1 MELERCPYDM
11 SSIVVEASGDGFVI
25 ACGACGAAW
34 EMEGSSIRRLRAP
47 DPVTMNAVR
56 EGLFTE
62 EVLLGK
68 RVVGVLRDNDAA
80 R

>member
-11 SSIVVEASGDGFVI
+11 TAIAVEAFGDGFVI
-25 ACGACGAAW
+25 SCGACGAAW
-34 EMEGSSIRRLRAP
+34 EMEGSSVRRLRAP
-47 DPVTMNAVR
+47 DPVTMHAVR
-56 EGLFTE
+56 EGLFTQ

-68 RVVGVLRDNDAA
+68 RVVGVLRDDDAA